1 MFFNAV
7 MEKRIKRVLQVIF
20 VAWVLVLASC
30 SGSNSMLKKIC
41 QFNCLVKDNLL
52 VFYSMFL
59 FMILMF
65 VVLAYTLYQKKLK
78 KQKLEL
84 LYLQKETE
92 KWHNNYLQVAKE
104 IEQNKKELIALK
116 KDRSVVVMQMQ
127 NRINMLNRKIKIYEK
142 QQMAIYEEEV
152 FCMFKNMTSARR
164 NTPQPTDDDWFK
176 LEKLFQTYYP
186 ICYKLIKHQAK
197 MTLMELRVCV
207 LTRLSFSNSEMMV
220 LLGSSQSSISNVKL
234 RINKRLFNENSSKT
248 LFKNLASDTR

>member
-1 MFFNAV
+1 
-7 MEKRIKRVLQVIF
+7 
-20 VAWVLVLASC
+20 
-30 SGSNSMLKKIC
+30 MLKKIC
-41 QFNCLVKDNLL
+41 QLNCLVKDNSL
-52 VFYSMFL
+52 VFYIMF
-59 FMILMF
+59 FVMILVF
-65 VVLAYTLYQKKLK
+65 VVSAYRLYQKKFK
-78 KQKLEL
+78 KQKQEL

-104 IEQNKKELIALK
+104 IEQNKKELVTLK

-127 NRINMLNRKIKIYEK
+127 NRINILNRKIKEYEMIHEK

-152 FCMFKNMTSARR
+152 FCRFKNMTSARR

-248 LFKNLASDTR
+248 LFKNLANDTR